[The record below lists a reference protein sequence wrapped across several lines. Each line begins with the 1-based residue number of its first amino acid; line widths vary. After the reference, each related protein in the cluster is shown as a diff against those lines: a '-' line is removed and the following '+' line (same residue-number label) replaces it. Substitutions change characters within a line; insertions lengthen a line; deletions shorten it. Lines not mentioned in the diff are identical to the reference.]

1 MAIHQYLS
9 LKNIDMSA
17 DAILLLF
24 YFSPIH
30 VIHDISEELYRVE
43 IHCTQMVVCGIV
55 PEVGK
60 QNNNLWDAMEICK
73 KILFI

>member
-1 MAIHQYLS
+1 
-9 LKNIDMSA
+9 
-17 DAILLLF
+17 
-24 YFSPIH
+24 

-60 QNNNLWDAMEICK
+60 QNKNLWDDMEICK
-73 KILFI
+73 KILFIRR